1 MRNLYQQFR
10 ALLPDAPLQ
19 AGTVIEALDA
29 EGGRVTVRLPGGG
42 LVKARGQ
49 IGSVAVGQ
57 QVFVRDGVVEGAAPN
72 LVVEV
77 IEI

>member
-19 AGTVIEALDA
+19 AGTVIEVAA
-29 EGGRVTVRLPGGG
+29 GVVTVQLPGGG
-42 LVKARGQ
+42 RLKARG
-49 IGSVAVGQ
+49 SAEPGQ
-57 QVFVRDGVVEGAAPN
+57 NVFVRDGQVEGIAPS
-72 LVVEV
+72 LALEV